1 MATLATMPE
10 CTSPTKMSVAVENTP
25 FLEAKNNDTHQD
37 AAQNL
42 RRNESPH
49 WDIRST
55 SAACDES
62 NISEQVTLLRKIHF
76 QLASQDSPR
85 QFVWNAILQVVYVA
99 MAFLFGL
106 FSIFQWHAQWISI
119 GQATQA
125 NQWALLT
132 ICLSTNSV
140 GLTYCLEV

>member
-1 MATLATMPE
+1 
-10 CTSPTKMSVAVENTP
+10 VENTP
-25 FLEAKNNDTHQD
+25 FLEAEINDTHQN

-42 RRNESPH
+42 HRNESPH

-55 SAACDES
+55 SAAGDES
-62 NISEQVTLLRKIHF
+62 KFSKQVTLLRIIHF

-106 FSIFQWHAQWISI
+106 FSIFQWSAQWVSI

-132 ICLSTNSV
+132 IC
-140 GLTYCLEV
+140 